1 VSRGERREP
10 FPLDDGPWLD
20 PAQAAPGLLLFVDE
34 AGDAAELESALAAG
48 TVAAV
53 IARPAA
59 VPRWREL
66 AGRHR
71 VALLAQ
77 GEPVGEADGVHLAD
91 ATQVAPLRHRL
102 GKTAIV
108 GVACGLSRHEAMV
121 AGEAGADYVMFGAI
135 DRPPKPGD
143 ELFEL
148 VGWWRQLFVLPCAAA
163 GSLDPEI
170 GRALLDAGADLLA
183 TRQFGGEIAR
193 SLRSVAIAPPS

>member
-1 VSRGERREP
+1 MSRAERREP
-10 FPLDDGPWLD
+10 GSVDEGPWLE
-20 PAQAAPGLLLFVDE
+20 AGQATPGLLLFVDE
-34 AGDAAELESALAAG
+34 AMGAAELEAALAAG

-53 IARPAA
+53 VSRPAA
-59 VPRWREL
+59 VSRWREL
-66 AGRHR
+66 TARYR

-77 GEPVGEADGVHLAD
+77 GEPDAEADGVHLAN
-91 ATQVAPLRHRL
+91 AAQVAPSRLRL

-108 GVACGLSRHEAMV
+108 GAACGLSRHEAMV

-135 DRPPKPGD
+135 DRLPKPGD

-183 TRQFGGEIAR
+183 TGRTGGEIAR
-193 SLRSVAIAPPS
+193 SLRSAALPRPS

>member
-1 VSRGERREP
+1 MSRAERREP
-10 FPLDDGPWLD
+10 GSADEGPWLE
-20 PAQAAPGLLLFVDE
+20 AGQATPGLLLFVDE
-34 AGDAAELESALAAG
+34 TMGAAELEAALAAG

-53 IARPAA
+53 VSRPAA

-66 AGRHR
+66 TARYR

-77 GEPVGEADGVHLAD
+77 GEPDAEADGVHLAN
-91 ATQVAPLRHRL
+91 AAQVAPLRLRL

-108 GVACGLSRHEAMV
+108 GAACGLSRHEAMV

-135 DRPPKPGD
+135 DRLPKPGD

-183 TRQFGGEIAR
+183 TGRTGGEIAR
-193 SLRSVAIAPPS
+193 SLRSAALPRPS

>member
-1 VSRGERREP
+1 VSRGERGEP
-10 FPLDDGPWLD
+10 GPADDGPWLEA
-20 PAQAAPGLLLFVDE
+20 AQAAPGLLLFVDE
-34 AGDAAELESALAAG
+34 ATDAAELEAALAAG

-53 IARPAA
+53 VAGTAA
-59 VPRWREL
+59 VPRWRGL
-66 AGRHR
+66 AARYR

-77 GEPVGEADGVHLAD
+77 GEPVGEVDGVHLAD
-91 ATQVAPLRHRL
+91 ATQVAPLRLRL

-108 GVACGLSRHEAMV
+108 GAACRLSRHEAMV

-135 DRPPKPGD
+135 DRLPTPGD

-170 GRALLDAGADLLA
+170 ARALLDAGADLLA
-183 TRQFGGEIAR
+183 TGRVSGEIAR
-193 SLRSVAIAPPS
+193 SLRSVALSPPS